1 MLLQIN
7 ISNFALIEKL
17 TVSFKAGMNVF
28 SGETGAGKSILIDA
42 ISFVLGGKSNKNLIR
57 IGADSTYVE
66 AIFSIENNN
75 TAYILEKLGIKA
87 EDMVIISRE
96 VLKYGKSITKV
107 NGRAVL
113 ISQLKLISKTL
124 LDIHGQNENQ
134 NLLDPSTHIKYVDIY
149 GGQKFLENFD
159 SYENLYKYFVEINK
173 KISSFE
179 NGDNEK
185 EIDYL
190 KFQINEIEN
199 SNIKPDEDNELEEK
213 YKVMSNAEKI
223 SNVLSDAYS
232 LLHGESGIS
241 VYDSIGKIISE
252 METIE
257 DDFPKISSILKSLRE
272 TYYNIEQNIEEIR
285 DTKEKVYYDENE
297 LNSVN
302 ERIYEINLLKRK
314 YGSTIDAILDYKKN
328 IEKRYNEL
336 ANSEEIID
344 ELKNKRESI
353 KKKLEKKSMELHNI
367 RCSVSDE
374 LEKKIK
380 NELNEI
386 GLEKSVF
393 KIQITQKDE
402 FESDGKDRIQFLIS
416 TNPGEPLM
424 PLEKIVSGGEL
435 SRIMLALKTVFADRD
450 MVPSIIFDEIDT
462 GISGRVAQSV
472 AEKMVKI
479 SKKHQVFCVTHLPQ
493 IASMSDIHFRV
504 SKKVIENKTYT
515 FIKELTLE
523 EKIDEIARMTGG
535 FKVTKITM
543 ENARELV
550 KMAEKKKKEI
560 RNI

>member
-17 TVSFKAGMNVF
+17 TVSFKAGLNVF

-57 IGADSTYVE
+57 TGADSTYVE
-66 AIFSIENNN
+66 AVFSIDNKN
-75 TAYILEKLGIKA
+75 TVKILEKLGIKT

-124 LDIHGQNENQ
+124 IDIHGQNENQ
-134 NLLDPSTHIKYVDIY
+134 NLLDPLTHIKYVDVY
-149 GGQKFLENFD
+149 GGQKFLEIFN
-159 SYENLYKYFVEINK
+159 SYENLYKYFAEINK
-173 KISSFE
+173 KIISFE

-199 SNIKPDEDNELEEK
+199 SNIKPDEDSELEEK

-232 LLHGESGIS
+232 LLHGESSIS
-241 VYDSIGKIISE
+241 VYDSIGKIINK

-257 DDFPKISSILKSLRE
+257 DDFPKISGILKSLRE
-272 TYYNIEQNIEEIR
+272 TYYNVEQNIEEIR
-285 DTKEKVYYDENE
+285 DIREKVYYDENE

-314 YGSTIDAILDYKKN
+314 YGSTIEEILNYKKN

-336 ANSEEIID
+336 MNSEEIID
-344 ELKNKRESI
+344 ELREKMESI
-353 KKKLEKKSMELHNI
+353 KKKLEEKSMELHNI
-367 RCSVSDE
+367 RCSVSNE
-374 LEKKIK
+374 LEKKVK

-402 FESDGKDRIQFLIS
+402 FGADGRDSIQFLIS

-424 PLEKIVSGGEL
+424 PLEKVVSGGEL
-435 SRIMLALKTVFADRD
+435 SRIMLALKTVFADKD

-462 GISGRVAQSV
+462 GISGRVAQRV

-479 SKKHQVFCVTHLPQ
+479 SKKRQVFCVTHLPQ

-504 SKKVIENKTYT
+504 SKKTIENKTYT
-515 FIKELTLE
+515 FIKELTTE

-535 FKVTKITM
+535 FEVTKITM

-550 KMAEKKKKEI
+550 KMAEKKKEEI

>member
-17 TVSFKAGMNVF
+17 TVSFKAGLNVF

-159 SYENLYKYFVEINK
+159 SYENLYKYFIEINK
-173 KISSFE
+173 KISTFE

-232 LLHGESGIS
+232 LLHGESSIS
-241 VYDSIGKIISE
+241 IFDSIGKIISE

-285 DTKEKVYYDENE
+285 DIKEKVYYDENE

-314 YGSTIDAILDYKKN
+314 YGSTIDAILHYKKN

-353 KKKLEKKSMELHNI
+353 KKKLEKKSMEIHNI